1 VGWVNNKLQAMLN
14 LLISSQNAQGS
25 SNSNW
30 NFPLP
35 ARLHLDRNVEYEAAL
50 VEIHVPTAWL
60 TIGEPV
66 SISLESAAAAA
77 AGVAESVIQ
86 PAYYST
92 IDELVV
98 SVNESRQN
106 CRLQLLNQ
114 SIRNESGLQ
123 LMEEDD
129 EEEEE
134 DTINVRI
141 NARIHKVEI
150 VNCSTD
156 LKLKIIN
163 EQLSRILG
171 FDGKVIE
178 LLANSIDARAF

>member
-1 VGWVNNKLQAMLN
+1 MLN

-30 NFPLP
+30 NFHLP

-66 SISLESAAAAA
+66 SISLESAAA
-77 AGVAESVIQ
+77 GVAESVLQ

-98 SVNESRQN
+98 SVNESRQH

-114 SIRNESGLQ
+114 SIRNDESGLQ
-123 LMEEDD
+123 LMEEDDD

-141 NARIHKVEI
+141 NASIHKVEI

>member
-1 VGWVNNKLQAMLN
+1 
-14 LLISSQNAQGS
+14 
-25 SNSNW
+25 
-30 NFPLP
+30 
-35 ARLHLDRNVEYEAAL
+35 VEYEAAL

-98 SVNESRQN
+98 SVNESRQH

-114 SIRNESGLQ
+114 SIRNDESGLQ

-141 NARIHKVEI
+141 NASIHKVEI